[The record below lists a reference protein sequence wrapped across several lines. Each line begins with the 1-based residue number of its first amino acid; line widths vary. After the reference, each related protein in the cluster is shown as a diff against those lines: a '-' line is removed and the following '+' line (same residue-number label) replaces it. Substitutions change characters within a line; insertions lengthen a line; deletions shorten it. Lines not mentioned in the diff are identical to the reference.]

1 MITAD
6 DNLLT
11 GLDEVDWANLNHA
24 YGTAADVPGQLRALC
39 GVDEQA
45 RQQAVSSLFN
55 HLAHQGTRYQA
66 SPYAV
71 PFLARIA
78 LAGRD
83 PAREHA
89 LELLTGLAV
98 NWDEEREIIDG
109 ADIAAWRAEAAENF
123 SDKLLP
129 LYEEALAAEQGEQDE
144 QRRRNLQDS
153 RDWVAAGNPVD
164 ARDSSMRSYN
174 AVLAELPA
182 LYGLLEHENPRV
194 RTRTVYLL
202 TWFPELAGTSLPL
215 PLGLA
220 AHEDD
225 AVVKA
230 TSLVAVGILG
240 TTALPTLTASLD
252 AEDGLIRWAAAIAIA
267 QTARSAA
274 AELDG
279 PLLDR
284 AVAELA
290 TAAAAPAPVPA
301 TDYSLGDFHGHT
313 ADVLLALPPSPTS
326 RAAVAA
332 CLPSVSTSQRASK
345 AKAVLPDLF
354 PSPLPDPRPPY
365 THLPRSQQQLLYAL
379 ADLFEGWWNTE
390 GDLGESLATYGLPAT
405 HAGLRAYIGLPT
417 VDHGCWPPRI

>member
-11 GLDEVDWANLNHA
+11 GLDEVDWSNLNHA

-39 GVDEQA
+39 GDDKHA
-45 RQQAVSSLFN
+45 RQQAVSSLFD
-55 HLAHQGTRYQA
+55 HLAHQGTRCQA

-78 LAGRD
+78 LAGPH

-109 ADIAAWRAEAAENF
+109 ADIADWRAEAAENS

-129 LYEEALAAEQGEQDE
+129 LYEEALATEQDE
-144 QRRRNLQDS
+144 QRRRNLQGI

-182 LYGLLEHENPRV
+182 LLGLLDDENPRV
-194 RTRTVYLL
+194 RTRTAYLL
-202 TWFPELAGTSLPL
+202 AWFPELAGTSVPRL
-215 PLGLA
+215 LGLA

-225 AVVKA
+225 VVAKA
-230 TSLVAVGILG
+230 TSLVAVGVLG
-240 TTALPTLTASLD
+240 TTALPGTLTASLD
-252 AEDGLIRWAAAIAIA
+252 AEDGLVRWAAAIAIA
-267 QTARSAA
+267 QIARRPAA
-274 AELDG
+274 DVDG
-279 PLLDR
+279 SFLDR

-290 TAAAAPAPVPA
+290 AAAAAPAPVPA
-301 TDYSLGDFHGHT
+301 TDYNLGDFHGHT

-332 CLPSVSTSQRASK
+332 CLPSVSTSQRAFM
-345 AKAVLPDLF
+345 AKVVLPDLF
-354 PSPLPDPRPPY
+354 PGPMPNPRPPY
-365 THLPRSQQQLLYAL
+365 TSLLRSQQQLLHAL
-379 ADLFEGWWNTE
+379 ADLSEGWWHTA
-390 GDLGESLATYGLPAT
+390 GDIGESLAAYGLPAT
-405 HAGLRAYIGLPT
+405 HAELRTYIALPA
-417 VDHGCWPPRI
+417 VDRGRWPPKI